1 MFATPWHQ
9 SRMEVCQPHLYQK
22 PSQVPT
28 PITAPPPLSLSQF
41 SQPYFL
47 LFLSS
52 FYSFMT
58 HVCILD
64 TIV

>member
-41 SQPYFL
+41 SQPSL
-47 LFLSS
+47 PSIS
-52 FYSFMT
+52 F
-58 HVCILD
+58 
-64 TIV
+64 